1 LGYAVF
7 ARTEVDAQKIV
18 KLAAKNNLKAVIA
31 GHVEKTPT
39 REVVIKPLNVTLKSE
54 GFTLEK

>member
-1 LGYAVF
+1 MF